1 MRKFSYTA
9 IICIILYQP
18 QFTDNSGCLLGQ
30 GKTGVADRPNIIFIM
45 TDDHTKQA
53 MNRIPIGK
61 NLSYNNKF
69 F

>member
-1 MRKFSYTA
+1 MRKFSHTA

-30 GKTGVADRPNIIFIM
+30 GKAGVADRPNIIFIM

-53 MNRIPIGK
+53 MSCYGSQIFDR
-61 NLSYNNKF
+61 
-69 F
+69 